1 MSKKL
6 LSLLVF
12 FLLTSCLFPAT
23 AMAASAECEM
33 DGTQYDTLEQALAMV
48 GSGEN
53 KTIKILNHIN
63 YNGGIVIDGDRTII
77 FDLNGFTVNIN
88 NTAAEGKGLS
98 VASNSTVDIAGAGSL
113 NVSGTATGVYA
124 RGGNATV
131 TNATSQLYPC
141 FAIFSG
147 SSITVKENAVA
158 TGTNSQGAISA
169 DRATVVID
177 GDVLS
182 TGSGVSAAKSAH
194 LTVNGNIVAENG
206 LGAVSDENSTI
217 IIRGNVNASRVG
229 VKAIYG
235 DTITV
240 DGVITAPIVIS
251 VYGSE
256 RTLDDY
262 DSIGTGSVNGS
273 PVLSSTVWI
282 QIRNT
287 LSMFDWQKQQHRKRL
302 YPAEF

>member
-1 MSKKL
+1 M
-6 LSLLVF
+6 
-12 FLLTSCLFPAT
+12 
-23 AMAASAECEM
+23 
-33 DGTQYDTLEQALAMV
+33 
-48 GSGEN
+48 
-53 KTIKILNHIN
+53 
-63 YNGGIVIDGDRTII
+63 
-77 FDLNGFTVNIN
+77 
-88 NTAAEGKGLS
+88 
-98 VASNSTVDIAGAGSL
+98 
-113 NVSGTATGVYA
+113 
-124 RGGNATV
+124 
-131 TNATSQLYPC
+131 
-141 FAIFSG
+141 
-147 SSITVKENAVA
+147 
-158 TGTNSQGAISA
+158 
-169 DRATVVID
+169 
-177 GDVLS
+177 
-182 TGSGVSAAKSAH
+182 
-194 LTVNGNIVAENG
+194 TVNGNIVAENG